1 MRTIPEKM
9 QCIEVKGTGE
19 GATLELAER
28 PVPQIGA
35 GQVLIAVI
43 AAGVNRADT
52 TQRRGLYPPPPGAS
66 DILGLEVAGTVVA
79 CGAGVT
85 TPSVGSHVCAL
96 ISGGGYAEF
105 AAVAASVCLPIPD
118 GLDVVQAAALPEV
131 FMTVWHNVFERG
143 CLKAGETLLV
153 HGGTSGIGTAAIQL
167 AKAFRAN
174 VVVTVGS
181 DRKREACLKLGAT
194 QTINYRTTDF
204 VAEVCSLPSKG
215 ADVILD
221 MIGGSYIQRNIACL
235 RPDGRL
241 VHINF
246 QDGSAALLDLKP
258 LLFKRLTLTGS
269 TLRSRDDVFKAALA
283 ANVRDNV
290 WPLIA
295 RREIVPVID
304 SVLPLAQAAEAH
316 RRIESS
322 AHIGKILLQPTNS

>member
-9 QCIEVKGTGE
+9 QCIEVEGTG
-19 GATLELAER
+19 ATALLRLAER
-28 PVPQIGA
+28 PVPWIGA

-52 TQRRGLYPPPPGAS
+52 SQRMGQYPPPPGAS

-79 CGAGVT
+79 RGAGVT
-85 TPSVGSHVCAL
+85 TPSIGSNVCAL

-105 AAVAASVCLPIPD
+105 AAVAASACLPIPD
-118 GLDVVQAAALPEV
+118 GLSVIEAAALPEV

-143 CLKAGETLLV
+143 TLKAGETLLV

-167 AKAFRAN
+167 AKARHAN
-174 VVVTVGS
+174 VVVTVGN
-181 DRKREACLKLGAT
+181 DQKREACLKLGAT
-194 QTINYRTTDF
+194 LAINYRTTDF

-215 ADVILD
+215 VDVILD

-241 VHINF
+241 VYINF
-246 QDGSAALLDLKP
+246 QDGSAASLDLKP

-269 TLRSRDDVFKAALA
+269 TLRSRDDAFKAALA

-295 RREIVPVID
+295 KREIVPVID
-304 SVLPLAQAAEAH
+304 CVLPLAQAAEAH

-322 AHIGKILLQPTNS
+322 AHIGKILLQPANS